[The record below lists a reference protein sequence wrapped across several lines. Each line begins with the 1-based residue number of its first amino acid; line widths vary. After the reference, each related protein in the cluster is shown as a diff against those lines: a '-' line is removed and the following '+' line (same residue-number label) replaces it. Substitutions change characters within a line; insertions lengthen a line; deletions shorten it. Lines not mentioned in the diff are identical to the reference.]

1 MRSSMLV
8 DFLLMRC
15 EMSDTVCLIDGKN
28 FLYRNHYAHRTLTTS
43 EGEPTGVL
51 YGCLMGLL
59 SLASKLPEVPIALV
73 WDGRGPTWRH
83 KLLKPLPKK
92 DVVRKPE
99 TWLDTRVQGSL
110 NYLNQKRPAIPV
122 KEKIEGYK
130 ATRDLFHV
138 KRDDSRAEA
147 LSQLPELLR
156 ILKLIGVQSFE
167 VDGLEGDDL
176 MGILMSE
183 ILKWGL
189 FKEVIIHS
197 TDNDFYQLLQ
207 YEGLKILR
215 GLTMDGELMW
225 VDDKDVYLEHGVK
238 VEEWVSYRALVG
250 DKTDNI
256 PQVRKGLGP
265 VKCKALLR
273 MGFDPALS
281 SDPDSNL
288 ISEKAWNCL
297 MEYCRERVD
306 RTEIWQHV
314 RKSYIASKI
323 VTGVNF
329 KLFSDDVKR
338 NLNKLVSELK
348 RESFL
353 RKPYSEEGYRELS
366 EWLVRKEML
375 QLKGRVQEFNS
386 LC

>member
-1 MRSSMLV
+1 
-8 DFLLMRC
+8 
-15 EMSDTVCLIDGKN
+15 
-28 FLYRNHYAHRTLTTS
+28 
-43 EGEPTGVL
+43 
-51 YGCLMGLL
+51 
-59 SLASKLPEVPIALV
+59 
-73 WDGRGPTWRH
+73 
-83 KLLKPLPKK
+83 
-92 DVVRKPE
+92 
-99 TWLDTRVQGSL
+99 
-110 NYLNQKRPAIPV
+110 
-122 KEKIEGYK
+122 
-130 ATRDLFHV
+130 
-138 KRDDSRAEA
+138 
-147 LSQLPELLR
+147 
-156 ILKLIGVQSFE
+156 VQSFE